1 MGGLTL
7 LGSRDQLKLLGLV
20 EGEVL
25 WHGGL
30 VTQVRF
36 GDFLLLRLFDLAL
49 LELLCA

>member
-20 EGEVL
+20 EGKVL
-25 WHGGL
+25 RNGGL

-36 GDFLLLRLFDLAL
+36 GNFLLKRLFDLAL